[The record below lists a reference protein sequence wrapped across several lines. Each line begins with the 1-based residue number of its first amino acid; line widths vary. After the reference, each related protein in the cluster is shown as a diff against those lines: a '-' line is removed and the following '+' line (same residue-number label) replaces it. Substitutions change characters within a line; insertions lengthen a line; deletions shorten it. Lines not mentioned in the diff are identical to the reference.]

1 MVSICL
7 LHVSQYVFN
16 VYGMCTYVYIY
27 THI

>member
-7 LHVSQYVFN
+7 LLVSQYVFN
-16 VYGMCTYVYIY
+16 VYGVCTYVRIY